1 MIDEKKIK
9 KYYGHVL
16 NQVYAETESPFHKQL
31 TAEVYQQ
38 IIQPLNLD
46 KDAQILDVGCG
57 PGYFLEQCEQNG
69 YKNAAGT
76 VGTKDEL
83 KALKKKKLKASIEDI
98 SFLSNKD
105 ESIDFIFCRQVL
117 EHSPWPYITLMEYN
131 RILKMGAKMYIE
143 TPCPDSDD
151 RMHENNVN
159 HYSVMGARM
168 LHNLIARA
176 GFKIDGA
183 FDLNMPIVN
192 QETGKQ
198 MQETGFGVI
207 AIKEA
212 YCPTK

>member
-1 MIDEKKIK
+1 MIDVKKIK
-9 KYYGHVL
+9 KYYSHVL
-16 NQVYAETESPFHKQL
+16 TQVYAETESPFHKQL
-31 TAEVYQQ
+31 TAGVYEK
-38 IIQPLNLD
+38 IIQPLNID

-57 PGYFLEQCEQNG
+57 PGYFLEHCKQNG
-69 YKNAAGT
+69 YKNATGT

-83 KALKKKKLKASIEDI
+83 KALKAKKLKASIEDI

-105 ESIDFIFCRQVL
+105 ESLDFIFCRQVL

-131 RILKMGAKMYIE
+131 RVLKMGAKIYIE

-151 RMHENNVN
+151 RMHENNIN
-159 HYSVMGARM
+159 HYSVFGARM
-168 LHNLIARA
+168 LHNLIVRA

-192 QETGKQ
+192 QETGKK

-207 AIKEA
+207 AIKEE